1 MFDKIDLDGSGTID
15 YNEFLRAIRGPL
27 NQNRKKIVAQA
38 FKKLDKDGSGYI
50 ELNDIK
56 GVYNAKK
63 HPEVIAGKK
72 TEE

>member
-1 MFDKIDLDGSGTID
+1 M
-15 YNEFLRAIRGPL
+15 

-38 FKKLDKDGSGYI
+38 FKKLDKNGSGSI
-50 ELNDIK
+50 DINDIR

-63 HPEVIAGKK
+63 HPDVVCGKK